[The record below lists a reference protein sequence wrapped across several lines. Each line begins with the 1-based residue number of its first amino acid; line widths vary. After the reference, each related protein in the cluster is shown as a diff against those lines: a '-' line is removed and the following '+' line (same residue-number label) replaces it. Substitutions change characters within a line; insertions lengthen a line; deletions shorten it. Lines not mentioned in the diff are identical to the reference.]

1 MRNILLIIVL
11 ALNAL
16 AGQCQ
21 NGSDKPT
28 NVLFIAVDDL
38 RPNTSA
44 YGDSVAITPS
54 MDKLASEG
62 VLFGRAYCQVAVCGP
77 SRSSILTG
85 MYPDQ
90 IGVTDLV
97 THFRKNRPNLVTL
110 PQIFKKNGFHSATI
124 GKIFH
129 GQKWAQDSVSV
140 TRPPLLYQGIKK
152 EQYILPEN
160 RTGKK
165 ATATEMAEVADTA
178 YWDGKIANHAIE
190 TLKEFKES
198 GDPFFLGVGFMKPHL
213 PFSAPKKYWDMYDR
227 DKVCQLENRD
237 RPIGAPELAFH
248 NSNELRGYTDIGQG
262 EISYEKEK
270 ELWHGYYAA
279 TSFTDTQIGKVLKSL
294 ESLGMKD
301 NTLIVLWGDHGYHLG
316 EQGFWCKSSNYEL
329 DARVPLIF
337 SHPKLPQDK
346 QVSSIVEL
354 VDVYP
359 TIIDV
364 CDIQAQTPL
373 SGRSLVGLMEG
384 NTENWSNYAF
394 NQFGRPYGAALHGE
408 GLSHMGYSV
417 RSDQFR
423 LTLWFNTINDEIEER
438 ELYDMGEG
446 IELENISGNAEY
458 KKVEESLSTLLI
470 DFRNQ
475 KYIVK

>member
-38 RPNTSA
+38 RPNTST

-124 GKIFH
+124 GKIFQ

-152 EQYILPEN
+152 GTI
-160 RTGKK
+160 
-165 ATATEMAEVADTA
+165 
-178 YWDGKIANHAIE
+178 H
-190 TLKEFKES
+190 
-198 GDPFFLGVGFMKPHL
+198 
-213 PFSAPKKYWDMYDR
+213 
-227 DKVCQLENRD
+227 
-237 RPIGAPELAFH
+237 
-248 NSNELRGYTDIGQG
+248 
-262 EISYEKEK
+262 
-270 ELWHGYYAA
+270 
-279 TSFTDTQIGKVLKSL
+279 FT
-294 ESLGMKD
+294 
-301 NTLIVLWGDHGYHLG
+301 
-316 EQGFWCKSSNYEL
+316 
-329 DARVPLIF
+329 
-337 SHPKLPQDK
+337 
-346 QVSSIVEL
+346 
-354 VDVYP
+354 
-359 TIIDV
+359 
-364 CDIQAQTPL
+364 
-373 SGRSLVGLMEG
+373 
-384 NTENWSNYAF
+384 
-394 NQFGRPYGAALHGE
+394 
-408 GLSHMGYSV
+408 
-417 RSDQFR
+417 
-423 LTLWFNTINDEIEER
+423 
-438 ELYDMGEG
+438 
-446 IELENISGNAEY
+446 
-458 KKVEESLSTLLI
+458 
-470 DFRNQ
+470 
-475 KYIVK
+475 